1 MTNIDI
7 LLNEREQVHGEF
19 FHTAALAQGIKA
31 HLHPHLNPEVDPI
44 IPESLDMISSKLAR
58 IVSGDAMHLDHW
70 IDIAGYAMLV
80 ANFVRAQRD
89 A

>member
-1 MTNIDI
+1 MSDI
-7 LLNEREQVHGEF
+7 NNLLGEREKVHGEF

-31 HLHPHLNPEVDPI
+31 HLHPHLHPEADPI
-44 IPESLDMISSKLAR
+44 IPEALDMISSKLAR

-80 ANFVRAQRD
+80 ANFVKAQSD